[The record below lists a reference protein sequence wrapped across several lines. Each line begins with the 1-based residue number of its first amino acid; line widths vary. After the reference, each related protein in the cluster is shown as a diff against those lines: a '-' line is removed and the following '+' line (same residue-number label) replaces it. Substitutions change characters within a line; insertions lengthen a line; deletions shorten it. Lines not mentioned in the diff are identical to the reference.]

1 MQKRGVLRNAYYL
14 QDVVPSVQLIYVARL
29 YGVLPC
35 SAYLRLTCQYLKE
48 NKNIYRVISYST
60 TVIGKCFQNISG
72 KLNWD
77 RFTVNTTRNRR
88 L

>member
-35 SAYLRLTCQYLKE
+35 SAYPNFADFDLH
-48 NKNIYRVISYST
+48 ISAG
-60 TVIGKCFQNISG
+60 VGFRQ
-72 KLNWD
+72 
-77 RFTVNTTRNRR
+77 
-88 L
+88 